1 MDKLLNSQ
9 MVLDSLPYT
18 ETYEGGHKYHFTGNC
33 KITGEERTVTVPGQE
48 LFRFRAGDMIQV
60 AMKSVSTDDR
70 EFLISGI
77 SPAGWYRLNNA
88 QDNDTDK

>member
-1 MDKLLNSQ
+1 
-9 MVLDSLPYT
+9 MVIDSLSYT
-18 ETYEGGHKYHFTGNC
+18 ETYDNGHEYHFTGNC

-60 AMKSVSTDDR
+60 AMKSVSVDDR

-77 SPAGWYRLNNA
+77 SPAGFDRLDNELTNPFA
-88 QDNDTDK
+88 NDTDK